1 MTESTSDYT
10 PITHPIEMPD
20 RPYLI
25 YGTDALTNGLINLVK
40 LIRPGALF
48 SGLVDAGSVPAP
60 KDDHVVLIT
69 EPDWARR
76 AAEFGAA
83 GWTAESIFVFP
94 FATDCPSNG
103 LAVFMTR
110 FARMVDP
117 DLSADRVE
125 GICLSSNNAT
135 EMLLR
140 DGHARVEDGKISIE
154 PRLFPALNDPNRI
167 KAHIR
172 QINAVGAALADERS
186 KESYRSVLLGAPANR
201 AECFVHT
208 MLRGQ
213 QYFEYARV
221 SPGDTVLNFGV
232 FDGFELPVFAALMK
246 GRGRLINIDPLGY
259 RFLSRSVREA
269 IKQYDGFA
277 EIWPYCVTNEDG
289 VSDFLA
295 YDDGQAASHE
305 YSMTQEAKERS
316 PERVRTY
323 PTRKITTL
331 VEEMALDR
339 IDLMKFDVEG
349 AEEMIL
355 KDIAP
360 IIARYRPKL
369 AFSVYHATRHLWEMP
384 LALMEMCEGYDFYF
398 GSYSMTRYESIFYCL
413 PRD

>member
-1 MTESTSDYT
+1 MTSSTSDYT

-20 RPYLI
+20 CPYLI
-25 YGTDALTNGLINLVK
+25 YGTDALTHGLINLIK

-48 SGLVDAGSVPAP
+48 SGVVEEGTVPAP
-60 KDDHVVLIT
+60 TGDNVVLIS
-69 EPDWARR
+69 EPDWLRR
-76 AAEFGAA
+76 AVELGAA
-83 GWTAESIFVFP
+83 GWTADRILVFP

-110 FARMVDP
+110 YAQMVGLDP
-117 DLSADRVE
+117 AADRTDV
-125 GICLSSNNAT
+125 IQLSSNVAT
-135 EMLLR
+135 DMLLR
-140 DGHARVEDGKISIE
+140 DGHAKAEDGKISIA
-154 PRLFPALNDPNRI
+154 PRLFPSLNDPNRI
-167 KAHIR
+167 KAHVG
-172 QINAVGAALADERS
+172 QINAVGSALADECS
-186 KESYRSVLLGAPANR
+186 KNAYRSVLLGTPANR
-201 AECFVHT
+201 AECFVNT

-221 SPGDTVLNFGV
+221 FPGDTVLNFGV

-259 RFLSRSVREA
+259 RFLSRSVRTAME
-269 IKQYDGFA
+269 QFEGVA

-289 VSDFLA
+289 VADFLA

-316 PERVRTY
+316 PDKLQTF
-323 PTRKITTL
+323 PTRKITSL
-331 VEEMALDR
+331 VEEMAPDR

-360 IIARYRPKL
+360 IISRYRPKL

>member
-1 MTESTSDYT
+1 MTSSTSDYT
-10 PITHPIEMPD
+10 PITHPTEMPD

-25 YGTDALTNGLINLVK
+25 YGTDALTHGLINLIK
-40 LIRPGALF
+40 LVRPGALF
-48 SGLVDAGSVPAP
+48 SGLIEEGNIPAP
-60 KDDHVVLIT
+60 VGDHVVLIP
-69 EPDWARR
+69 EPDWGRR
-76 AAEFGAA
+76 AAELGAA
-83 GWTAESIFVFP
+83 GWTGDRIFVFP

-110 FARMVDP
+110 FAPMIGLDP
-117 DLSADRVE
+117 VADRTD
-125 GICLSSNNAT
+125 GIQLPLNVAT

-140 DGHARVEDGKISIE
+140 DGHARVEDGKISFT
-154 PRLFPALNDPNRI
+154 PRLFPSLSDPHRI
-167 KAHIR
+167 KAHVG
-172 QINAVGAALADERS
+172 QINEVGSALADERS
-186 KESYRSVLLGAPANR
+186 KAAYRSVLLGTPANR
-201 AECFVHT
+201 AECFVNT

-259 RFLSRSVREA
+259 SFLSRSVRTAME
-269 IKQYDGFA
+269 QYEGAA

-316 PERVRTY
+316 PDKLQTY

-331 VEEMALDR
+331 VEEMAPDR

-360 IIARYRPKL
+360 IIARYRPRL

-398 GSYSMTRYESIFYCL
+398 GSYSMTRYEGIFYCL
-413 PRD
+413 PSD

>member
-1 MTESTSDYT
+1 MTSSASDYT

-20 RPYLI
+20 CPYLI
-25 YGTDALTNGLINLVK
+25 YGTDALTHGLINLIK

-48 SGLVDAGSVPAP
+48 SGVVEEGTVPAP
-60 KDDHVVLIT
+60 TGDNVVLIP
-69 EPDWARR
+69 EPDWLRR
-76 AAEFGAA
+76 VAELGSA
-83 GWTAESIFVFP
+83 GWTADRILVFP

-110 FARMVDP
+110 YAQMVGRDP
-117 DLSADRVE
+117 VADRTDV
-125 GICLSSNNAT
+125 IQLPSNVAT

-140 DGHARVEDGKISIE
+140 DGHAKAEDGKISIA
-154 PRLFPALNDPNRI
+154 PHLFPSLNDPNRI
-167 KAHIR
+167 KAHVG
-172 QINAVGAALADERS
+172 QINVVGSALADECS
-186 KESYRSVLLGAPANR
+186 KNAYRSVLLGTPANR
-201 AECFVHT
+201 AECFVNT

-221 SPGDTVLNFGV
+221 FPGDTVLNFGV

-259 RFLSRSVREA
+259 RFLSRSVRTAME
-269 IKQYDGFA
+269 QFEGVA

-289 VSDFLA
+289 VADFLA

-316 PERVRTY
+316 PDKLQTF
-323 PTRKITTL
+323 PTRKITSL
-331 VEEMALDR
+331 VEEMAPDR